1 MFYGLMPEIKVD
13 WIGLDSMQRL
23 SVPDLLAVSQFS
35 VIGYTVISVVF
46 LIWKKYHINVQMSG

>member
-1 MFYGLMPEIKVD
+1 MPEIKVD